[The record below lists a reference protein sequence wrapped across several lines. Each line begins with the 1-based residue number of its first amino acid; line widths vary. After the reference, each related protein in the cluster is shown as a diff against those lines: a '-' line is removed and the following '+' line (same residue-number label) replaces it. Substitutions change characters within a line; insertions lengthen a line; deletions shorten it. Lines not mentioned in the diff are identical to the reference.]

1 MELEDGPLSILERK
15 RATAEMR
22 GKPRTVQ
29 GQLAIETG
37 AGKSVGF
44 RGASERA
51 RAIWAQATHFH
62 AGQRQPSMRR
72 IKHAGHMTALDST
85 LGAGQGKTRFKG
97 ASTHESP
104 ISPAA
109 TADLGRGH

>member
-1 MELEDGPLSILERK
+1 MELEDGPLSILERT

-29 GQLAIETG
+29 GQTVVETG

-109 TADLGRGH
+109 TADFGRGH